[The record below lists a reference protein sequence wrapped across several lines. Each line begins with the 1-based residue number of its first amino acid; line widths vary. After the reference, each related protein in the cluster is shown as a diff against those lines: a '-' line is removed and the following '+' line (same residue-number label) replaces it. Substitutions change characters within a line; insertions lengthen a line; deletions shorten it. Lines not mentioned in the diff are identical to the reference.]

1 MESPIAKGGGVM
13 IFVLFFMFV
22 GFGIIFAWT
31 SEVIHDHYEEKRE
44 KRIIDR
50 INAKY
55 GYHDT
60 DDRK

>member
-1 MESPIAKGGGVM
+1 M